1 MKIEK
6 EGEKSLLKYKG
17 WKRYFKPRIMG
28 LSRHFKEQKKVAD
41 RTLETRGMIEI
52 RKKNPKSLEGN
63 KCVRNFR

>member
-1 MKIEK
+1 M
-6 EGEKSLLKYKG
+6 S
-17 WKRYFKPRIMG
+17 